1 MIKSNAAMGP
11 SPKAAHFIKVA
22 ANGLVLLLVL
32 MTLNLAQ
39 AQAKPPTEGTAA
51 QGAPGMML
59 PDFSKLARDH
69 SPTVVNISTTREV
82 EQRVPPQ
89 FRGLPDEMLRHFFGM
104 PGQGQGEGD
113 ERPSRK
119 ESSLGSGFIISE
131 DGFIVTNHHVI
142 DGADDIVV
150 KLSDRREMAAE
161 VVGSDKRSDIALLK
175 IDAEGLPVADIG
187 TAKNLQVGQWVLAIG
202 EPFGLD
208 YSVTH
213 GIVSALG
220 RTLPNDT
227 YVPFIQTDVPIN
239 PGNSGGPLLNTAGE
253 VVGVNAQIF
262 SNSGGSMGLSF
273 SIPIDIAMNVVKQLK
288 ENGKVV
294 RGFLGVGIQEVS
306 GDLAESFGM
315 ERPMGALVNS
325 ISPDSAAEAAGVEPG
340 DVILSFAGKTIDKS
354 GDLPPVVGS
363 SPVGEPLQMTILRNG
378 ERQKLTVELKALG
391 DMAVA
396 ERRQAPESE
405 GPDRNDALGVAVEAV
420 PEEALAQRD
429 LPFGVGISDVK
440 HGGPAYNAG
449 MKPGDILVT
458 INFQP
463 VKTVAQF
470 NQLMENMPKGRSIP
484 IRIVRGKRS
493 MFLPVV
499 LE

>member
-1 MIKSNAAMGP
+1 MTKLSAAIWHP
-11 SPKAAHFIKVA
+11 FKVA
-22 ANGLVLLLVL
+22 VSGLALLTVL
-32 MTLNLAQ
+32 MALNLAQ
-39 AQAKPPTEGTAA
+39 AQAKTPTEQTAG
-51 QGAPGMML
+51 QGAPGVML
-59 PDFSKLARDH
+59 PDFSQLARDH

-104 PGQGQGEGD
+104 PGGEGRGD
-113 ERPSRK
+113 RPSRK

-150 KLSDRREMAAE
+150 KLNDRREMTAE

-175 IDAEGLPVADIG
+175 VDADGLPVADIG
-187 TAKNLQVGQWVLAIG
+187 TAKDLQVGQWVLAIG

-208 YSVTH
+208 YTVTH

-288 ENGKVV
+288 ESGKVV

-325 ISPDSAAEAAGVEPG
+325 ISPNSAAEAAGVEPG
-340 DVILSFAGKTIDKS
+340 DVIISFAGKTIDES
-354 GDLPPVVGS
+354 GDLPPVVGA
-363 SPVGEPLQMTILRNG
+363 SPVGEPLQMTVLRNG
-378 ERQKLTVELKALG
+378 ERKTMTVELKALG
-391 DMAVA
+391 EADLAQNEA
-396 ERRQAPESE
+396 IQPDNG
-405 GPDRNDALGVAVEAV
+405 GPDRNDALGVAVETV
-420 PEEALAQRD
+420 PEQVLAERN
-429 LPFGVGISDVK
+429 LPFGVGVSDIK
-440 HGGPAYNAG
+440 HGGPAHKAG
-449 MKPGDILVT
+449 IQPGDILVT

-463 VKTVAQF
+463 VKSVAAF
-470 NQLMENMPKGRSIP
+470 NDLMEELPKGRSIP
-484 IRIVRGKRS
+484 VRIVRGKRS